1 MRPDHPLLDLTVF
14 DSNQL
19 GDPPQRRLHMSSLDN
34 GKRHLLILNANIEEL
49 ERSLMAAEERRWYQ
63 RMRRQGLNAFDPI
76 VRRAVAAVRE
86 AAAVWFRQELDD
98 PTSMLANIAL
108 TDEQADLTEQ
118 LRIALPE
125 QYFRGPDMAQRDVDR
140 FMVAEAA
147 VTSRLL
153 LVSVNKGIRHKEL
166 NLWLR
171 RRGWTESS
179 SLIAT
184 TDKAHRVFHRL
195 IGSHATYEWMLG
207 AYLPDIPSLENDEDI
222 IRNNIAQIRLAGLE
236 EIANSIARELDS
248 DPDIQGTFARIRRD
262 FPIRTRATEAR
273 RLQTVRNAAADAG
286 WGPS

>member
-1 MRPDHPLLDLTVF
+1 MSPDHPLLDLTVF

-125 QYFRGPDMAQRDVDR
+125 QYFRGPDMAP
-140 FMVAEAA
+140 
-147 VTSRLL
+147 
-153 LVSVNKGIRHKEL
+153 K
-166 NLWLR
+166 
-171 RRGWTESS
+171 RRGP
-179 SLIAT
+179 
-184 TDKAHRVFHRL
+184 VY
-195 IGSHATYEWMLG
+195 GG
-207 AYLPDIPSLENDEDI
+207 
-222 IRNNIAQIRLAGLE
+222 
-236 EIANSIARELDS
+236 
-248 DPDIQGTFARIRRD
+248 
-262 FPIRTRATEAR
+262 
-273 RLQTVRNAAADAG
+273 
-286 WGPS
+286 